1 MILRRFMKHVTD
13 QNWFAVGLDVLV
25 VITGIFLGMQV
36 SEWNEGRKDRID
48 GQDFISRIH
57 NEILDA
63 EQASKRVRERRL
75 YLISPLNDAAKTIFD
90 KSKSRALTD
99 EQCLAL
105 GTSHYLNIAVS
116 DLPSLTE
123 LMSAGRVAII
133 EDYQLRTALIEH
145 QQRLGT
151 LKELIQVM
159 SPSLHNLAILHP
171 NLIKLDP
178 YFDESLGE
186 MQSSYKCDL
195 KAMQSSQLFLNSVS
209 ENIDSYDA
217 YLRDALRPWS
227 KHMSLVH
234 SMLDDALN
242 IEHEIEKTSAE

>member
-36 SEWNEGRKDRID
+36 SEWNEGRKDSLD
-48 GQDFISRIH
+48 GQDFVERMH

-75 YLISPLNDAAKTIFD
+75 FLITPLRDAANIIFN
-90 KSKSRALTD
+90 KNEVGLLTN

-105 GTSHYLNIAVS
+105 STSHYLNIAVS

-133 EDYQLRTALIEH
+133 EDNKLRTALIEH
-145 QQRLGT
+145 QQKLGT
-151 LKELIQVM
+151 LKELIQGM
-159 SPSLHNLAILHP
+159 SSMVHNLVISHP
-171 NLIKLDP
+171 DLIELTP
-178 YFDESLGE
+178 YYDETLGE
-186 MQSSYKCDL
+186 MQSSYMCNL
-195 KAMQSSQLFLNSVS
+195 PEMQKNRLFLNSFS
-209 ENIDSYDA
+209 ENIDAYDA
-217 YLRDALRPWS
+217 YLRDALGPWS
-227 KHMSLVH
+227 DHMSLVH
-234 SMLDDALN
+234 EMLDKSLG
-242 IEHEIEKTSAE
+242 IEHEE

>member
-75 YLISPLNDAAKTIFD
+75 FLISPLRDAANIIFN
-90 KSKSRALTD
+90 KKEIGALTN

-105 GTSHYLNIAVS
+105 STSHYLNIAIP
-116 DLPSLTE
+116 DLPSLIE
-123 LMSAGRVAII
+123 LMSAGRVSII
-133 EDYQLRTALIEH
+133 EENELRTALIEH
-145 QQRLGT
+145 QQKLGT
-151 LKELIQVM
+151 LKELILGL
-159 SPSLHNLAILHP
+159 SPKLHNLAILHP
-171 NLIKLDP
+171 NLIELTP
-178 YFDESLGE
+178 YYDETLGE
-186 MQSSYKCDL
+186 MQSSYICKL
-195 KAMQSSQLFLNSVS
+195 PEMQKNRLFLNSFS
-209 ENIDSYDA
+209 ENIDAYDA
-217 YLRDALRPWS
+217 YLRDALLPWS
-227 KHMSLVH
+227 DHMSLVH
-234 SMLDDALN
+234 EMLDKSLG
-242 IEHEIEKTSAE
+242 IEHEK